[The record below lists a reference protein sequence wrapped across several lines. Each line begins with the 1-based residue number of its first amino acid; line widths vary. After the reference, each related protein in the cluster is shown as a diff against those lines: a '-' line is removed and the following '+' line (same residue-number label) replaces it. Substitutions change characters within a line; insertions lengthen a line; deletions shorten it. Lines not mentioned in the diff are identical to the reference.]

1 MISIFTKNKK
11 KNTEGA
17 QSKTLSRIEARTDR
31 FFLTIVFLIVLS
43 GLIIFSSATLML
55 VGTAKYDAVR
65 FNQYGL
71 GFIGGIILLYIASKI
86 PVSVFRKSSFYVYCV
101 SIVMMLL
108 VFVPGIG
115 VFHGGA
121 HRWINIAQ
129 FQFQPAEVYKLAAV
143 LYAALWFCRDFGK
156 KLDYRTNFFHR
167 TLPLII
173 LVGIS
178 AILFLL
184 QRDTDTLVVTVIA
197 MTGMYLL
204 SGGNWRDM
212 WALVGV
218 GCIALVILVFSRP
231 YVMQRV
237 QTFLNPGADPTGSGY
252 QIQQSLIAIG
262 SGGLTGRGYGQSI
275 QKFKY
280 LPEPIGDSVFAVAA
294 EEFGFLGTSIL
305 IILYALFVVRGLKM
319 ATRSSSY
326 GSLVIG
332 GILFLITVQSFLN
345 ITAMLAIVPLSGMPL
360 IFISHGGTALLM
372 ALFSVGIMLSAAK
385 EKKIG
390 VR

>member
-1 MISIFTKNKK
+1 MASHSAYRK
-11 KNTEGA
+11 KNTDA
-17 QSKTLSRIEARTDR
+17 ASKTLSKIEKGYDR
-31 FFLTIVFLIVLS
+31 FFLVVVGLLIVA

-71 GFIGGIILLYIASKI
+71 GFAGGLLLLFVASRI
-86 PVSVFRKSSFYVYCV
+86 PLSIFRKASFYVYII
-101 SIVMMLL
+101 SILL
-108 VFVPGIG
+108 MISVFIPGLG

-121 HRWINIAQ
+121 RRWITLFG
-129 FQFQPAEVYKLAAV
+129 FQFQPAEIYKLAAV
-143 LYAALWFCRDFGK
+143 LYMALWFCRDFGK
-156 KLDYRTNFFHR
+156 KLDTRTNFFER
-167 TLPLII
+167 TVPLLIMI
-173 LVGIS
+173 GIS

-184 QRDTDTLVVTVIA
+184 QKDTDTLMVTVTA
-197 MTGMYLL
+197 MIGMYLL
-204 SGGNWRDM
+204 AGGNWRDV
-212 WALVGV
+212 WGIAAL
-218 GCIALVILVFSRP
+218 GCIALTILIFTRP

-237 QTFLNPGADPTGSGY
+237 QTFLHPELDPSGSGY

-262 SGGLTGRGYGQSI
+262 SGGIGGRGYGQSI

-294 EEFGFLGTSIL
+294 EEFGFIGTCIL
-305 IILYALFVVRGLKM
+305 IFLYLLFILRGLKI

-326 GSLVIG
+326 GSLVIAG
-332 GILFLITVQSFLN
+332 VLFLITVQSFLN

-360 IFISHGGTALLM
+360 IFISHGGTALSM
-372 ALFSVGIMLSAAK
+372 ALFSVGIILSASK

>member
-1 MISIFTKNKK
+1 MFKRNKK
-11 KNTEGA
+11 KNSEGA
-17 QSKTLSRIEARTDR
+17 QSKTLSRIESGADR
-31 FFLTIVFLIVLS
+31 FFLIIVSLLVLS

-71 GFIGGIILLYIASKI
+71 GFLGGIVLLFIAYKI
-86 PVSVFRKSSFYVYCV
+86 PISVFRKSSFYVYV
-101 SIVMMLL
+101 VATIMMIL

-115 VFHGGA
+115 VYHGGA
-121 HRWINIAQ
+121 YRWLRIAS
-129 FQFQPAEVYKLAAV
+129 FQFQPAEVYKLSAV
-143 LYAALWFCRDFGK
+143 LYMALWFCRDFGK
-156 KLDYRTNFFHR
+156 KLDPRTNFFHR
-167 TLPLII
+167 TLPM
-173 LVGIS
+173 LVMIGIS
-178 AILFLL
+178 AIVFLL
-184 QRDTDTLVVTVIA
+184 QRDTDTLMVTVTA
-197 MTGMYLL
+197 MVGMYVL
-204 SGGNWRDM
+204 SGGNWRDV
-212 WALVGV
+212 WGLAAV
-218 GCIALVILVFSRP
+218 GCIALTILIFSRP

-237 QTFLNPGADPTGSGY
+237 QTFLNPSADPTGSGY

-262 SGGLTGRGYGQSI
+262 SGGITGRGYGQSI

-294 EEFGFLGTSIL
+294 EEFGFIGTCIL
-305 IILYALFVVRGLKM
+305 VILYILFMLRGLRM
-319 ATRSSSY
+319 ATHSSSY

-360 IFISHGGTALLM
+360 IFISHGGTALFM
-372 ALFSVGIMLSAAK
+372 ALFSVGIMLSASR

>member
-1 MISIFTKNKK
+1 MIFKRNKK
-11 KNTEGA
+11 RNSEGA
-17 QSKTLSRIEARTDR
+17 QSKTLSRIETRADR
-31 FFLTIVFLIVLS
+31 FFLIVVSLLVLS

-55 VGTAKYDAVR
+55 VGSAKYDAVR

-71 GFIGGIILLYIASKI
+71 GFLGGTILLIIASKTPI
-86 PVSVFRKSSFYVYCV
+86 SVFRKASFYVYV
-101 SIVMMLL
+101 IAAILMLL

-115 VFHGGA
+115 VYHGGA
-121 HRWINIAQ
+121 HRWLRVAG
-129 FQFQPAEVYKLAAV
+129 FQFQPAEIYKLSAV
-143 LYAALWFCRDFGK
+143 LYMALWFCRDFGK
-156 KLDYRTNFFHR
+156 KLDARTNFRHR
-167 TLPLII
+167 TLPLLIMI
-173 LVGIS
+173 GIS
-178 AILFLL
+178 AIVFLL
-184 QRDTDTLVVTVIA
+184 QRDTDTLMVTVSA
-197 MTGMYLL
+197 MLGMYLL
-204 SGGNWRDM
+204 AGGNWRDV
-212 WALVGV
+212 WGIAGV
-218 GCIALVILVFSRP
+218 GCVALVILIFSRP

-237 QTFLNPGADPTGSGY
+237 QTFLNPSADPTGSGY

-262 SGGLTGRGYGQSI
+262 SGGITGRGYGQSI

-294 EEFGFLGTSIL
+294 EEFGFIGTSFL
-305 IILYALFVVRGLKM
+305 VILYLLFIVRGLKM

-332 GILFLITVQSFLN
+332 GIVFLITVQSFLN

-372 ALFSVGIMLSAAK
+372 ALFSVGIMLSASK

>member
-1 MISIFTKNKK
+1 MFFKK
-11 KNTEGA
+11 SRKRNIEKA
-17 QSKTLSRIEARTDR
+17 QSKTLSRIESGADR
-31 FFLTIVFLIVLS
+31 FFLIIVSLLILS

-71 GFIGGIILLYIASKI
+71 GFVGGLILLYIAYKI
-86 PVSVFRKSSFYVYCV
+86 PVSVFRKTSFYAYVC
-101 SIVMMLL
+101 STILMLM
-108 VFVPGIG
+108 VFVPGVG

-121 HRWINIAQ
+121 YRWLSIGS
-129 FQFQPAEVYKLAAV
+129 FQFQPAEVYKLSAV
-143 LYAALWFCRDFGK
+143 LYMALWFCRDFGK
-156 KLDYRTNFFHR
+156 KLDSKINFYQRTI
-167 TLPLII
+167 PL
-173 LVGIS
+173 LVMIGVS
-178 AILFLL
+178 AIVFLL
-184 QRDTDTLVVTVIA
+184 QRDTDTLMVTVA
-197 MTGMYLL
+197 ALVGMYIL
-204 SGGNWRDM
+204 SGGNWKDV
-212 WALVGV
+212 WGIAGL
-218 GCIALVILVFSRP
+218 GCIALIILIFSRP

-237 QTFLNPGADPTGSGY
+237 QTFLNPSLDPTGSGY

-262 SGGLTGRGYGQSI
+262 SGGVSGRGYGQSI

-294 EEFGFLGTSIL
+294 EEFGFIGTTTL
-305 IILYALFVVRGLKM
+305 VFLYLMFMLRGLKM

-372 ALFSVGIMLSAAK
+372 ALFSVGIMLSASK

>member
-1 MISIFTKNKK
+1 MFFKRNRKR
-11 KNTEGA
+11 NNEGA
-17 QSKTLSRIEARTDR
+17 QSKTLSRIESRADR
-31 FFLTIVFLIVLS
+31 FFLVIVSLLVLS

-71 GFIGGIILLYIASKI
+71 GFIGGLVLLFIAYKI
-86 PVSVFRKSSFYVYCV
+86 PISVFRKSSFYVY
-101 SIVMMLL
+101 IAATLL
-108 VFVPGIG
+108 MFFVFIPGLG
-115 VFHGGA
+115 VYHGGA
-121 HRWINIAQ
+121 YRWIRIAG
-129 FQFQPAEVYKLAAV
+129 FQFQPAEVYKLSAV
-143 LYAALWFCRDFGK
+143 LYMALWFCRDFGK
-156 KLDYRTNFFHR
+156 KLDPRTNFKQR
-167 TLPLII
+167 TIPLLIMI
-173 LVGIS
+173 GIS
-178 AILFLL
+178 AIAFLL
-184 QRDTDTLVVTVIA
+184 QRDTDTLMVTIA
-197 MTGMYLL
+197 ALTGMYIL
-204 SGGNWRDM
+204 SGGNWRDV
-212 WALVGV
+212 WGIAAL

-237 QTFLNPGADPTGSGY
+237 QTFLNPSADPTGSGY

-262 SGGLTGRGYGQSI
+262 SGGISGRGYGQSI

-294 EEFGFLGTSIL
+294 EEFGFLGTVFL
-305 IILYALFVVRGLKM
+305 VVLYLMFIIRGLKM

-332 GILFLITVQSFLN
+332 GIVFLITVQSFLN

-372 ALFSVGIMLSAAK
+372 ALFSVGIMLSASK